1 MTDIFDIKTFI
12 FWFLYSGD
20 YFFIFWVVIFF
31 IFFYIILHYF
41 FDRKSFVD
49 INTEAIEN
57 EKIRKRLEYLIEN
70 IDSFS
75 RNIFYREVGIF
86 LRLLIYKKTQDRQI
100 FFMTLQ
106 EIQKKIKDEYYIL
119 LQEVYY
125 LEFNKNLEDNFEIR
139 KKILEKIKL

>member
-12 FWFLYSGD
+12 FWFLYSFD
-20 YFFIFWVVIFF
+20 YFFIFWVVVFLVIF
-31 IFFYIILHYF
+31 YLILYYF
-41 FDRKSFVD
+41 FDRKPVVN

-70 IDSFS
+70 IDNFS
-75 RNIFYREVGIF
+75 KNIFYREVGLF

-106 EIQKKIKDEYYIL
+106 EIQKNFKNEYYTL

-125 LEFNKNLEDNFEIR
+125 LEFNKNLEDNFEKR
-139 KKILEKIKL
+139 KKILEKIKV